1 MMGSLSCVY
10 EMTMDDCPIEAYH
23 ILRETDGHYNVGE
36 YDSSGSY
43 DDIFR
48 MCHDQSA
55 RRTWA
60 LDAQLRLSQDVVA
73 SVRKIHYGLKFLYF
87 DFENFVTSFMGVS
100 RSELINAN
108 IDSENV
114 RVLLERSRREN
125 FPNSNRQASQFA
137 LAVNFFARWRLIA
150 GTDCHE

>member
-1 MMGSLSCVY
+1 M
-10 EMTMDDCPIEAYH
+10 
-23 ILRETDGHYNVGE
+23 
-36 YDSSGSY
+36 
-43 DDIFR
+43 F
-48 MCHDQSA
+48 HDQSVK
-55 RRTWA
+55 RTWA

-108 IDSENV
+108 IDSENI

-125 FPNSNRQASQFA
+125 FPNSNRQASQFV
-137 LAVNFFARWRLIA
+137 LTVNFFARWCLIA